1 MIKIVPFLL
10 VFTILLSSPAPAFQ
24 EAGCGAG
31 DCRDCHALSKKEAA
45 DLLQGKVTEVVDVKR
60 SQVPGLWDV
69 EAVNKGRKVLLY
81 IDFSKQY
88 LISGNIVRLASGE
101 NLTRQRFINM
111 NRVDTSMIP
120 LDDAIII
127 GNPTA
132 PRKIIVF
139 DDPQCTY
146 CRKLHPE
153 MEQVV
158 KEHDDIAFFIKMFP
172 LKMHPQA
179 YDKAK
184 TIVCAKTV
192 QGSNAQAQVFL
203 TDSLAGKALPPPACE
218 TDQVDKN
225 IALAKELYITST
237 PTLIMPDGRVF
248 PGYKKADEI
257 VKITKVSLGSLSAD

>member
-1 MIKIVPFLL
+1 MNNGYIVVLF
-10 VFTILLSSPAPAFQ
+10 ILLLPVSALAFR

-45 DLLQGKVTEVVDVKR
+45 TLLQGKVSEVVDVKR

-101 NLTRQRFINM
+101 NLTRQNFINM

-127 GNPTA
+127 GNPA
-132 PRKIIVF
+132 ASRMIIVF
-139 DDPQCTY
+139 GDPECTY
-146 CRKLHPE
+146 CSKLHSE
-153 MEQVV
+153 MEQVTA
-158 KEHDDIAFFIKMFP
+158 KHADIAFFIKMFP
-172 LKMHPQA
+172 LAMHPDA

-184 TIVCAKTV
+184 TIICAKTG
-192 QGSNAQAQVFL
+192 GSNDRASIL
-203 TDSLAGKALPPPACE
+203 LGDSLAGKSLPAPNCE

-225 IALAKELYITST
+225 IALAKELYISST
-237 PTLIMPDGRVF
+237 PTLIIPDGRVL
-248 PGYKKADEI
+248 PDYTKAD
-257 VKITKVSLGSLSAD
+257 KIIEAIQPR